1 VSLSL
6 KNVSGALA
14 VKRKYY
20 RSSSSSF
27 NGFSSVCIF
36 FEFDFK
42 PFSDAYKSE
51 TLSRGIKS
59 VFRLLII
66 PLVEHIKIVAT
77 ANPFNKEN
85 DEYFTKRYSALKLR
99 NNFSY

>member
-1 VSLSL
+1 MVDPFVLIASLSQ
-6 KNVSGALA
+6 KNVSGVLA

-59 VFRLLII
+59 VFGVVSGNGI
-66 PLVEHIKIVAT
+66 
-77 ANPFNKEN
+77 
-85 DEYFTKRYSALKLR
+85 YSTLR
-99 NNFSY
+99 EFYRP